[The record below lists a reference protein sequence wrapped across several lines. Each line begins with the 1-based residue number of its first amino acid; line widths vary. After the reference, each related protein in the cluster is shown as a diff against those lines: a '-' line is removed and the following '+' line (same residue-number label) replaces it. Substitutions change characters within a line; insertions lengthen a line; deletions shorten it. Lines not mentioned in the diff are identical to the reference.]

1 MCMQKIRVDTARR
14 AYETG
19 EQRRDEQRPPG
30 PTPQVPDH
38 AVAVRDS
45 VVPVLLRP
53 DDLDVDTARAKV
65 LHRVR
70 EEPSRD
76 VTRMTWV

>member
-1 MCMQKIRVDTARR
+1 MRVQKVRVDTARR

-19 EQRRDEQRPPG
+19 EQCRDEQRQPG
-30 PTPQVPDH
+30 PTPEIPDH
-38 AVAVRDS
+38 AVAVRDP

-65 LHRVR
+65 LDRVR
-70 EEPSRD
+70 EEPSRR
-76 VTRMTWV
+76 VAR